1 MCSALRQNLPV
12 AAGSFSCSRARCY
25 TCSFLNSATSV
36 SGPQSNFAI
45 GRNFTCTSS
54 IISCISC
61 SKCCKLYIGETGRRL
76 SDKFSEHF
84 RSVRNSM
91 MLTSLHVVRH
101 FNTANHSI
109 SDIKVCEIS
118 PYPVVM
124 IAVKDRKNVSFLKIG
139 TIHPHG
145 LNERFSFIWSLHSF
159 CFCPACANKSGD
171 FSPLNSLHCL
181 CSSCTSRLFV
191 LASALFTG
199 RL

>member
-84 RSVRNSM
+84 RSVRNWM

-109 SDIKVCEIS
+109 SSINVVNM
-118 PYPVVM
+118 VVM
-124 IAVKDRKNVSFLKIG
+124 IAVKDTKSVSFLKLEPFIP
-139 TIHPHG
+139 TG
-145 LNERFSFIWSLHSF
+145 LTN
-159 CFCPACANKSGD
+159 D
-171 FSPLNSLHCL
+171 FL
-181 CSSCTSRLFV
+181 LFDHIP
-191 LASALFTG
+191 S
-199 RL
+199 